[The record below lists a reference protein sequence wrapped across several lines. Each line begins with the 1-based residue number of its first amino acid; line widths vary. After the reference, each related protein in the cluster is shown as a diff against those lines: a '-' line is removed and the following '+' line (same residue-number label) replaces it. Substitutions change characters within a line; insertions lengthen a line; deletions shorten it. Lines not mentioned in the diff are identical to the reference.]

1 LDEKTQKRK
10 RKKKHKKGNNR
21 FMGERFDSDKNS
33 LDTIPNKHNS
43 STVDIIGE
51 KKSYQLEELNELTYC
66 QALENDKRNLV
77 DTFFCVFKL
86 KIDIIQIL
94 FYPEEFTHFSI
105 LISCY
110 CFGLLIDLTLNVL
123 FFSDDIISQKYNNNG
138 NLLLITTIVISLI
151 SNVFSN
157 FILYFVEKLINYN
170 EILKIISNEIK
181 DRKMYYLLFVRQS
194 KTYKKKI
201 FVFFIMIFIIGLC
214 FVYYIFL
221 FSAIYKNMQIEIWK
235 NYFSGVLESL
245 LYTLILSAII
255 AIIRKIS
262 LSYRY
267 KQLYV
272 VSKYIDSTF

>member
-1 LDEKTQKRK
+1 
-10 RKKKHKKGNNR
+10 
-21 FMGERFDSDKNS
+21 MGERFDSDKNS

-110 CFGLLIDLTLNVL
+110 CFGLLMDLTLNVL

-151 SNVFSN
+151 SNVISN

-170 EILKIISNEIK
+170 EILKLISNEIK

-194 KTYKKKI
+194 KSYKKKI